1 MGKYIWI
8 AVVVILAAVAYMLFK
23 KNRKKNNDAALTVSD
38 NPGEKETSLASVPET
53 ENEMVIKLEMLP
65 SLTEIEEN
73 SLVEVTDSKVLARI
87 DQVVPGL
94 AQSGTA
100 AATAVQ
106 ANGQVLYQAI
116 IPAGAKLTN
125 SKAMEGAVRGF
136 YRGADGIQGHANL
149 VAVNQTTTAV
159 ANTAAAAMG
168 VASMV
173 VGQYYMTQINA
184 ELSEINDGIEKISNF
199 QDNEYKSKV
208 FTLVAQVKKIAS
220 FQVEIID
227 NPELRASEIEH
238 LNKLEDECSQLLG
251 QANLT
256 LSDYC
261 KKNGLD
267 YETYEKELRE
277 AQNWYI
283 YQQTLLEVLYKI
295 SDLKY
300 ALYLGAVSREQCGAL
315 LPTYTNQV
323 SDAHGLLTNWHEK
336 NVARLGIDTAEAK
349 RKRAGFDYAIHWIP
363 GRFNDEHN
371 FRPIA
376 EKTARMIETQSTV
389 WESVHRVKNDDLYD
403 NDVRLISK
411 DGKIYY
417 LPEQNPAKSDKEE

>member
-38 NPGEKETSLASVPET
+38 NPGEKETSLASIPET

-256 LSDYC
+256 LSDYIEYMC
-261 KKNGLD
+261 D
-267 YETYEKELRE
+267 YSY
-277 AQNWYI
+277 N
-283 YQQTLLEVLYKI
+283 V
-295 SDLKY
+295 
-300 ALYLGAVSREQCGAL
+300 VCG
-315 LPTYTNQV
+315 
-323 SDAHGLLTNWHEK
+323 
-336 NVARLGIDTAEAK
+336 
-349 RKRAGFDYAIHWIP
+349 
-363 GRFNDEHN
+363 GR
-371 FRPIA
+371 RP
-376 EKTARMIETQSTV
+376 
-389 WESVHRVKNDDLYD
+389 
-403 NDVRLISK
+403 
-411 DGKIYY
+411 
-417 LPEQNPAKSDKEE
+417 